1 MNTIIY
7 SQQGSF
13 HRTTK
18 DQSLTSVVSRLNK
31 VSDISLKSFT
41 SIRSKFGGIKTEVK
55 NKSKIQ
61 KLVDALVDYRSQ
73 NYHILTLKDVLN
85 NITLRQKK

>member
-1 MNTIIY
+1 MNIIIH

-31 VSDISLKSFT
+31 VSDISFKSFT

-61 KLVDALVDYRSQ
+61 KLVDKLVDYGSSNQ
-73 NYHILTLKDVLN
+73 QILTLKE
-85 NITLRQKK
+85 I